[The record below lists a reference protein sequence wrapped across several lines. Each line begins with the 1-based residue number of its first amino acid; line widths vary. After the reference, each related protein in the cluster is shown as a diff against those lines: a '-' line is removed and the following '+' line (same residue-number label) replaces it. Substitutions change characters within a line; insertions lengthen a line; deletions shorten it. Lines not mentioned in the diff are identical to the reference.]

1 MNNPV
6 LTANFRKQ
14 FPDGPKIVAEDLHI
28 GGGGVT
34 VLFGASG
41 SGKTTVLRCLAGL
54 EIPDAGEIIFG
65 DEIWFQKSERRKTE
79 SGNIS
84 LPSRKRGV
92 GFVPQ
97 DYALFPHLTVA
108 SNVGYG
114 LNELPAAER
123 APQVAETLRWLG
135 LDGLEHRLPRELSG
149 GQQQRVALAR
159 AVVRRPRLLL
169 LDEPLAALDTPTR
182 LRLRGELRHL
192 LRELGIPAILV
203 THDRFEALALGDL
216 IVVMADGRNQQS
228 GPVTEVFNR
237 PDNLAIA
244 HIAGTETVLPARVLK
259 VADGIIT
266 VAVGDVKLV
275 AVAVG
280 FPEEA
285 TEAHVC
291 IRAEDVM
298 LVTDAL
304 PAASARNRFSATV
317 VALERDGPLLRVEL
331 DCGFPLK
338 ALLTPQA
345 AAEMKLQPRAAVGVL
360 IKAPHIHLIP
370 LAH

>member
-1 MNNPV
+1 MNKPI

-14 FPDGPKIVAEDLHI
+14 FPGGPEIVAEDLRI
-28 GGGGVT
+28 GSGIT

-41 SGKTTVLRCLAGL
+41 SGKTTILRCLAGL
-54 EIPDAGEIIFG
+54 ERPEKGSIHFGAENWLDAETDSFL
-65 DEIWFQKSERRKTE
+65 TP
-79 SGNIS
+79 N
-84 LPSRKRGV
+84 KRGI

-108 SNVGYG
+108 RNIGYG
-114 LNELPAAER
+114 LNDLPTTER
-123 APQVAETLRWLG
+123 AARVAETLRWLG

-159 AVVRRPRLLL
+159 AVVRRPKLLL

-192 LRELGIPAILV
+192 LRQLGLPTILV
-203 THDRFEALALGDL
+203 THDRVEALALGDL
-216 IVVMADGRNQQS
+216 IVIMADGRNHQS

-237 PDNLAIA
+237 PDNLAVA
-244 HIAGTETVLPARVLK
+244 HIAGTETILPARVLK
-259 VADGIIT
+259 VADGIVT
-266 VAVGDVKLV
+266 VAVGEVKLV
-275 AVAVG
+275 AVTEG
-280 FPEEA
+280 FPPEA

-291 IRAEDVM
+291 IRADDVM
-298 LVTDAL
+298 LVADAL
-304 PAASARNRFSATV
+304 PQASARNRFSATV
-317 VALERDGPLLRVEL
+317 VAVEREGPLVRVDL
-331 DCGFPLK
+331 DCGFTLK

-370 LAH
+370 LAR

>member
-1 MNNPV
+1 MNNAI

-14 FPDGPKIVAEDLHI
+14 FPGGPEIVAQDLSI
-28 GGGGVT
+28 GGGIT

-41 SGKTTVLRCLAGL
+41 SGKTTLLRCLAGL
-54 EIPDAGEIIFG
+54 EIPDAGEIKFG
-65 DEIWFQKSERRKTE
+65 DEVWFRKSGKRKAE
-79 SGNIS
+79 SGNIFAPAQ
-84 LPSRKRGV
+84 LRHI

-108 SNVGYG
+108 RNVSYG
-114 LNELPAAER
+114 LNDLAVAER
-123 APQVAETLRWLG
+123 MPRVAETLRWLG

-159 AVVRRPRLLL
+159 AVVRRPKLLL

-182 LRLRGELRHL
+182 LRLRGELRQL
-192 LRELGIPAILV
+192 LRQLGIPTIIV
-203 THDRFEALALGDL
+203 THDRAEALALGDRM
-216 IVVMADGRNQQS
+216 VVMADGRIQQS

-237 PDNLAIA
+237 PANLAVA

-259 VADGIIT
+259 IADGIVT

-275 AVAVG
+275 AVAAG
-280 FPEEA
+280 FPAEA

-291 IRAEDVM
+291 IRADDVM
-298 LVTDAL
+298 LVADAL
-304 PAASARNRFSATV
+304 SQASARNRFSATV
-317 VALERDGPLLRVEL
+317 VALECDGPLLRVAL

-338 ALLTPQA
+338 ALVTPQA
-345 AAEMKLQPRAAVGVL
+345 AAEMKLKPRTAVGVL
-360 IKAPHIHLIP
+360 VKAPQVHLIP
-370 LAH
+370 FAR